1 MRVWLLLFLALSAA
15 PSWAAHAYAQFGDI
29 KYPPGFTHF
38 SYVNPDAPKGGEIRM
53 VPPTRPTNF
62 DKLNPFTLKGTA
74 PSGIGSLMFESLMTG
89 NSEEPTTVYGLLA
102 EDVEVAPD
110 RLSATF
116 RLNPKA
122 RFNDGSPVLAAD
134 VVHSF
139 NTLTGPLA
147 APQFRTIY
155 AEVKKA
161 TATSERVVRFDF
173 ASPNRE
179 LPLVI
184 GGMAVFSRQWGGGKP
199 FDQIVTEMPIGSGP
213 YKPASDRLGRDITY
227 VRRADYWGADLPV
240 RKGLYNFDRITFR
253 VYLDETARFEGLKAG
268 EFDFMREFTSRN
280 WARQY
285 KGKQFDSGEIVKRA
299 FENHNPGD
307 FQGYVFNIR
316 KDKFKDVRVRQ
327 AIGLAMDFE
336 WLNRQLFYGI
346 YTRVQGYFPN
356 SGFHAE
362 GLPKPDELALMEPL
376 RGKLKPEV
384 FGPAPQPPSTAP
396 PNSLRE
402 NLRKARA
409 LLEEAGWTYRD
420 GALRNAKNEAF
431 TIEFLNDQPGLI
443 RVVTPLQTAL
453 RKLGIE
459 MTFRTVDFSL
469 SQQRMQGFDFEMT
482 SLRLPGNSAP
492 GGELLELFGSKAA
505 DTPGSSNIWG
515 IADPA
520 VDAVVGKV
528 LAATTRPE
536 LATAMRVLDRVLS
549 NGYYS
554 IPQYY
559 GNAFLVGYRPA
570 PFVLPPTIPPYYDA
584 GDWALTTWWASPINK

>member
-161 TATSERVVRFDF
+161 TVTSERVVRFDF

-316 KDKFKDVRVRQ
+316 KDKFKDARVRR

-356 SGFHAE
+356 SEFHAE

-396 PNSLRE
+396 PDSLRE

-469 SQQRMQGFDFEMT
+469 SQQRMQNFDFEMT

-559 GNAFLVGYRPA
+559 GNAFLIGYRPA

-584 GDWALTTWWASPINK
+584 GDWAVTTWWASPANK